1 MNGTAAKSASAVSV
15 PPVPPVNIC
24 SMALAKASPMACTN
38 ASITGG
44 AVPPATAG
52 IAIIKTIRSAINTS
66 DTSVNIDEM
75 TMPAMATPLY
85 LSPVSLERLKS
96 KAAQDQPE
104 DREQKR
110 EDESRDGATVRLLDI
125 DRRNLLCGLLL
136 LCGFFIFDGLF
147 VFDRL
152 FVFDGSV
159 GLGLS
164 VCAAATRAYQGKP
177 LQFVTALV
185 TVHNSLSRTVRV
197 GLRLDITPRIPICQ

>member
-1 MNGTAAKSASAVSV
+1 MRPSPAPERRHTRANVSLSKHIIRPRARAVNVFSCSLAPLPAYAPALKTQQKTRLAPRFRSPDAAQMNGTAAKSASAVSV

-85 LSPVSLERLKS
+85 LSPVSLERLNPR
-96 KAAQDQPE
+96 Q
-104 DREQKR
+104 
-110 EDESRDGATVRLLDI
+110 
-125 DRRNLLCGLLL
+125 
-136 LCGFFIFDGLF
+136 
-147 VFDRL
+147 
-152 FVFDGSV
+152 
-159 GLGLS
+159 
-164 VCAAATRAYQGKP
+164 
-177 LQFVTALV
+177 
-185 TVHNSLSRTVRV
+185 
-197 GLRLDITPRIPICQ
+197 LRISPRIGNRNAKTSPATAQPFVCSI